1 MTPVKS
7 SSIEAVAHDPA
18 QHALTIRFRNGTLYR
33 YDGVTADQ
41 HAALMRADSIGAHF
55 AQHIRNQFPATKL

>member
-7 SSIEAVAHDPA
+7 SSIEAIAHDPA
-18 QHALTIRFRNGTLYR
+18 QQVLTVRFRNGGAYR
-33 YDGVTADQ
+33 YDGVTAGQ
-41 HAALMRADSIGAHF
+41 HAALMRADSIGTHF